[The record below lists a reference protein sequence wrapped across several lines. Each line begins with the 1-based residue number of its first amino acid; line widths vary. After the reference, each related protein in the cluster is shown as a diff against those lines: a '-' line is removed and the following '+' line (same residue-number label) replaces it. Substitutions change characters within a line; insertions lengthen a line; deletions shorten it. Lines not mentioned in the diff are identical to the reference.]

1 MMEEKKMAAP
11 NLKDLEKRMQGALE
25 ALKHEFAGLRTG
37 RSHVSLLDTVMVES
51 YGASMPILQVA
62 TVSAPEP
69 RSLSVQVWDKGNVK
83 AVEKGIRNAG
93 LGLNPVVD
101 GAVVRVPIPEL
112 TEERR
117 AELAKVA
124 ASFSENA
131 KIAIRNVRRHG
142 MDDAKAAEKDGDL
155 SEDERKKSEDRIQK
169 LTDSYV
175 VKVDEM
181 LTEKQQEI
189 MQV

>member
-1 MMEEKKMAAP
+1 MAAP
-11 NLKDLEKRMQGALE
+11 SMKDLEKRMAGALD
-25 ALKHEFAGLRTG
+25 ALKHEFGGLRTG
-37 RSHVSLLDTVMVES
+37 RAHVSLLDSVMVES
-51 YGASMPILQVA
+51 YGASMPIQQVG

-69 RSLSVQVWDKGNVK
+69 RSLNVQIWDKSNVK
-83 AVEKGIRNAG
+83 AVEKAIREAN

-101 GAVVRVPIPEL
+101 GTVVRVPIPEL

-117 AELAKVA
+117 TELAKVA
-124 ASFSENA
+124 GTYSENA

-142 MDDAKAAEKDGDL
+142 MDDAKGAEKDGDL
-155 SEDERKKSEDRIQK
+155 SKDELKKSEDDIQK
-169 LTDSYV
+169 LTDTHV
-175 VKVDEM
+175 EKVDEM

>member
-1 MMEEKKMAAP
+1 MASP
-11 NLKDLEKRMQGALE
+11 DMKDLEKRMQGALE
-25 ALKHEFAGLRTG
+25 ALKHEFGGLRTG
-37 RSHVSLLDTVMVES
+37 RAHVSLLETVMVES
-51 YGASMPILQVA
+51 YGASMPLLQVG
-62 TVSAPEP
+62 TISAPEP
-69 RSLSVQVWDKGNVK
+69 RSLNVQVWDKNNVK
-83 AVEKGIRNAG
+83 AVEKGIRNAN

-124 ASFSENA
+124 ASYGENA

-142 MDDAKAAEKDGDL
+142 MDDAKAAEKDGDF
-155 SEDERKKSEDRIQK
+155 SEDDRKKAEDRIQK

-175 VKVDEM
+175 EKVDEM
-181 LTEKQQEI
+181 LSDKQQEI

>member
-1 MMEEKKMAAP
+1 MAAP
-11 NLKDLEKRMQGALE
+11 DMKDLEKRMQGALE

-37 RSHVSLLDTVMVES
+37 RAHISLLDTVMVES
-51 YGASMPILQVA
+51 YGSSMPLNQVG
-62 TVSAPEP
+62 TVSTPES
-69 RSLSVQVWDKGNVK
+69 RMLSVQVWDKGNVK

-101 GAVVRVPIPEL
+101 GGVVRVPIPEL

-124 ASFSENA
+124 ATYSENA
-131 KIAIRNVRRHG
+131 KVAIRNVRRHG
-142 MDDAKAAEKDGDL
+142 MDDAKSAEKDGDY
-155 SEDERKKSEDRIQK
+155 SEDDRKRSEDVIQK
-169 LTDSYV
+169 LTDSHV
-175 VKVDEM
+175 EKVDEM
-181 LTEKQQEI
+181 LSDKQQEI

>member
-1 MMEEKKMAAP
+1 MAAP
-11 NLKDLEKRMQGALE
+11 NMKDLEKRMQGALD

-37 RSHVSLLDTVMVES
+37 RAHTSLLDTVMVES
-51 YGASMPILQVA
+51 YGASMPINQIG
-62 TVSAPEP
+62 TVSTPEP
-69 RSLSVQVWDKGNVK
+69 RMLSVQVWDTTNVK
-83 AVEKGIRNAG
+83 AVEKGIRNSG

-101 GAVVRVPIPEL
+101 GGIVRVPIPEL

-124 ASFSENA
+124 AGYGENA

-142 MDDAKAAEKDGDL
+142 MDDAKGAEKDGDF
-155 SEDERKKSEDRIQK
+155 SEDDRKKAEDTIQK
-169 LTDSYV
+169 LTDNYV
-175 VKVDEM
+175 EQVDEM
-181 LTEKQQEI
+181 LSEKQQEI

>member
-1 MMEEKKMAAP
+1 MAAP
-11 NLKDLEKRMQGALE
+11 NMKDLEKRMQGALE

-37 RSHVSLLDTVMVES
+37 RAHVSLLDTVMVES

-101 GAVVRVPIPEL
+101 GGVVRVPIPEL

-117 AELAKVA
+117 AELAKVG

-131 KIAIRNVRRHG
+131 KIAIRNIRRHG
-142 MDDAKAAEKDGDL
+142 MDDAKTAEKNGDL
-155 SEDERKKSEDRIQK
+155 SEDERKKVETSIQK

-175 VKVDEM
+175 EKVDSM
-181 LTEKQQEI
+181 LSEKQQEI

>member
-1 MMEEKKMAAP
+1 M
-11 NLKDLEKRMQGALE
+11 KDLEKRMQGALE

-37 RSHVSLLDTVMVES
+37 RAHISLLDTVMVES
-51 YGASMPILQVA
+51 YGAQMPINQVG
-62 TVSAPEP
+62 TVSTPEP
-69 RSLSVQVWDKGNVK
+69 RMLSVQVWDKSNVK

-101 GAVVRVPIPEL
+101 GATVRVPIPEL

-124 ASFSENA
+124 ASYAENA
-131 KIAIRNVRRHG
+131 KVAIRNVRRHG
-142 MDDAKAAEKDGDL
+142 MDDAKAAEKEGDF
-155 SEDERKKSEDRIQK
+155 SEDERKKSEDDIQK

-175 VKVDEM
+175 EKVDE
-181 LTEKQQEI
+181 LLSEKQQEI

>member
-1 MMEEKKMAAP
+1 MAAP
-11 NLKDLEKRMQGALE
+11 DMKDLEKRMQGALD

-37 RSHVSLLDTVMVES
+37 RAHVSLLDSVMVDS
-51 YGASMPILQVA
+51 YGAAMPIVQVG

-69 RSLSVQVWDKGNVK
+69 RSLNVQVWDKSNVK
-83 AVEKGIRNAG
+83 AVEKGIREAG

-101 GAVVRVPIPEL
+101 GTVVRVPIPEL

-124 ASFSENA
+124 GTYSENA

-142 MDDAKAAEKDGDL
+142 MDDAKGAEKDGDL
-155 SEDERKKSEDRIQK
+155 SKDEMKKAEDTIQK
-169 LTDSYV
+169 LTDTYV
-175 VKVDEM
+175 EHVDQM
-181 LTEKQQEI
+181 LEEKQQEI